1 MNDIKKNKLL
11 NYKKKCRCK
20 YLIASCFFCLI
31 IRILIFLL
39 LNVLEGSNYEY
50 INKLINIDETMN
62 EAKNELNNVTKFK
75 YNKNEKLKELEQYFQ
90 TNKRNN
96 QLKQFLFKNDSM
108 HYSFNSDIYN
118 FKYIY
123 ESYVLSKLYKDIYY
137 SLTVRINPLFLK
149 FIHFIIFKKL
159 RFNNSTL
166 SNITNNYEFRY
177 YIFITIIDIL
187 IAIFLFLIIEKLMTW
202 DTYFNYVNQNKKE
215 RWKLINSIL
224 LINIYLNNPLT
235 ILSNSFLSLDN
246 FKLLIVTTSF
256 YLSLLRIN
264 EFSKKFL
271 SILNLFMIIFFN
283 AILLYVSSFHFILI
297 IIGINNFIICIH
309 EKINK
314 HEINENVKFYNL
326 FRILL
331 KNIFL
336 LLSTLTTYFMLIYVS
351 SYFNE
356 NSMFFLNNTL
366 INEYKLLFLLPNL
379 GNFWYIFSLM
389 FRDYYYSF
397 LFLFHFH
404 VFLYPLPLFFRL
416 VKTPLIYLTTMITIA
431 LVFQPNITI
440 NDIVYSLLILA
451 IDYEKTLYTIPFI
464 KLLIILLGNLSLFSV
479 TINLWLRKN
488 TGNANYVY
496 FNQIVIFNIITYII
510 SNSLKFY
517 IRVQT
522 PTAQLEEGKCIF
534 VSKKKKRLNI
544 LKMLKNKFS

>member
-1 MNDIKKNKLL
+1 MDEIKKNKLL
-11 NYKKKCRCK
+11 NYKKKSGCK
-20 YLIASCFFCLI
+20 YLVASCLICLI
-31 IRILIFLL
+31 IRILIFLV

-50 INKLINIDETMN
+50 INKLINIDDNMN
-62 EAKNELNNVTKFK
+62 KGKSEMNNLIEYE
-75 YNKNEKLKELEQYFQ
+75 YNKNEELKELEKYFQ
-90 TNKRNN
+90 KNKRNN

-123 ESYVLSKLYKDIYY
+123 ESYILSKLYKDIYH
-137 SLTVRINPLFLK
+137 SLIVRINPLFLK

-159 RFNNSTL
+159 RFKNNIL
-166 SNITNNYEFRY
+166 SSIGNYYEFRY
-177 YIFITIIDIL
+177 YIFITAIDIL
-187 IAIFLFLIIEKLMTW
+187 IAIFLFLIVEKLMTW
-202 DTYFNYVNQNKKE
+202 STYFNYINQNKKE
-215 RWKLINSIL
+215 KWKLINSIL

-246 FKLLIVTTSF
+246 FKLLIITISF
-256 YLSLLRIN
+256 YLTLLRIN
-264 EFSKKFL
+264 NFSKKCL

-297 IIGINNFIICIH
+297 IIGINNFIIFIN

-314 HEINENVKFYNL
+314 YEINENIKFSKL
-326 FRILL
+326 FHMLL

-336 LLSTLTTYFMLIYVS
+336 LLITLTTYFLLIYIS
-351 SYFNE
+351 SYVNA

-366 INEYKLLFLLPNL
+366 INEYKILFLLPNL

-389 FRDYYYSF
+389 FKDYYYSF

-416 VKTPLIYLTTMITIA
+416 VKTPLIYLKIMITIA
-431 LVFQPNITI
+431 LVFQPNITV
-440 NDIVYSLLILA
+440 NDIVYSLLLLS
-451 IDYEKTLYTIPFI
+451 IDYEKTIHTIPFV

-479 TINLWLRKN
+479 TINLWIKKN
-488 TGNANYVY
+488 TGNANYVF
-496 FNQIVIFNIITYII
+496 FNQIVIFNIITYIM
-510 SNSLKFY
+510 SNSLRFY

-522 PTAQLEEGKCIF
+522 PKSQLEEGKCIF
-534 VSKKKKRLNI
+534 VSKRRKKFNI
-544 LKMLKNKFS
+544 LKVLKEKFE